1 MHLYILRHGKAEP
14 QGLKKDFDRE
24 LLPAGIAKTEVV
36 ARWFKAKHGAIKGVL
51 CSPYVRAK
59 QTFDVFKK
67 IVGDCG
73 PMEYCEA
80 VTPDANPED
89 LLPVLAER
97 KNTASLLLVSHMPF
111 VGRLVEFLVPGCAS
125 ADFATSG
132 MACVELDIL
141 DPENGRLLWQVDSRR
156 VP

>member
-14 QGLKKDFDRE
+14 QGFNRDFDRE
-24 LLPAGIAKTEVV
+24 LLPTGIAKTQ
-36 ARWFKAKHGAIKGVL
+36 AMGGWFQKKNVILQHVL

-80 VTPDANPED
+80 VTPDANPQD
-89 LLPVLAER
+89 LLPVLAEH
-97 KNTASLLLVSHMPF
+97 KNAVAVLLVSHMPF
-111 VGRLVEFLVPGCAS
+111 VGRLVEFLVPDCGPT
-125 ADFATSG
+125 DFATSG
-132 MACVELDIL
+132 MACVELDVFN
-141 DPENGRLLWQVDSRR
+141 PESGKLLWKVDST
-156 VP
+156 P